1 MNNTYEPER
10 LRLLRDALLSG
21 LVERDL
27 PVRLALIAALAGE
40 HLLLVGPPGT
50 AKSLIARRL
59 HLAFAQS
66 SYFERLLTRFTVP
79 EELFGPLSI
88 KGLEED
94 RYERLTAAYM
104 PTASIAFLDEIF
116 KANSAI
122 LNSLLTLLNERE
134 FDNGTRRD
142 KTPLIAVIGASN
154 ELPDSEELNALFDRF
169 LLRLHVGSVSKEA
182 FPSLIGLRGHT
193 TPDVPEALKLT
204 DADVVEIQ
212 VAAETIEVP
221 DDVVALLCALRE
233 WSSVESIPVSD
244 RRWRKIVKMLQVSA
258 LTNGR
263 RIVSIWDCWLLQHC
277 LWNTPEDREKVY
289 QWYADRVGASAA
301 MDPSKLTRIV
311 ASWEGKLKADQSS
324 RSQMRDAKGR
334 PLFKG
339 SNGEPTPNAS
349 GAVQVK
355 REEEL
360 LYLSPANAM
369 SRRGYEIGRDRTNK
383 GRGFTVTEFDEL
395 QVEFKGR
402 YVYVE
407 NWPQRDTYLADRNNW
422 FMKDAEFS
430 EMLEPTRHKQSYLD
444 DCLLQIDAIEAQVT
458 QYQAQLNQHIQG
470 MEAEISSHLWVSA
483 EFATPA
489 AEKLKQTQ
497 SDIATLLA
505 RVARVRGGF
514 ELLPL
519 ESEFIDLALDDA
531 DTEESDLVNL
541 GELEVDEDVEELD
554 DEEAI

>member
-1 MNNTYEPER
+1 MSNPCEPQR
-10 LRLLRDALLSG
+10 LRKLRDALLTG

-59 HLAFAQS
+59 HLAFAKS

-94 RYERLTAAYM
+94 RYERLTTAYL

-142 KTPLIAVIGASN
+142 RTPLIAVIGASN
-154 ELPDSEELNALFDRF
+154 ELPDSEELDALFDRF
-169 LLRLHVGSVSKEA
+169 LLRLHVGAVSKDA
-182 FPSLIGLRGHT
+182 FPSLIGLRGHAA
-193 TPDVPEALKLT
+193 PDVPESLKLT
-204 DADVVEIQ
+204 DADVVAIQ
-212 VAAETIEVP
+212 AEAEKVEVP
-221 DDVVALLCALRE
+221 DDVVALLCALRD
-233 WSSVESIPVSD
+233 WCGAESIPVSD
-244 RRWRKIVKMLQVSA
+244 RRWRKLVKLLQVSA

-263 RIVSIWDCWLLQHC
+263 ETVSIWDCWLLQHC

-289 QWYADRVGASAA
+289 QWYAARVGVSAA
-301 MDPSKLTRIV
+301 MDPSRLTRIV
-311 ASWEGKLKADQSS
+311 VSWEGRLKADQSS

-334 PLFKG
+334 PLYKNSSGRPTTRARG
-339 SNGEPTPNAS
+339 SIQAQRGED
-349 GAVQVK
+349 
-355 REEEL
+355 L
-360 LYLSPANAM
+360 LYLSPANAL
-369 SRRGYEIGRDRTNK
+369 SRNGRDVIRDRTNN
-383 GRGFTVTEFDEL
+383 GRGFTLAELDEL
-395 QVEFKGR
+395 QVEERR
-402 YVYVE
+402 YVYTRH
-407 NWPQRDTYLADRNNW
+407 WSKRDSYLADRSNW
-422 FMKDAEFS
+422 LIKDSTLA
-430 EMLEPTRHKQSYLD
+430 EMLEPTRHKQSHINDCLRQLD
-444 DCLLQIDAIEAQVT
+444 DVKAQVL
-458 QYQAQLNQHIQG
+458 QYQSQLNQHIQG

-497 SDIATLLA
+497 NEVHTLLA
-505 RVARVRGGF
+505 RVSRVREGF

-519 ESEFIDLALDDA
+519 ESEFADLDVDEAE
-531 DTEESDLVNL
+531 TEEQEEEQSA
-541 GELEVDEDVEELD
+541 EEDDV
-554 DEEAI
+554 I